1 MPNLNNIPGFTELTT
16 ERNLPNFPIQAD
28 SWNAP
33 EDANSKKTT
42 QPSFTVSGVNV
53 TLDYGHYNT
62 RHVMRGQG
70 GIKGNN
76 KIMTTAFY
84 SSKEAYSGLG
94 NSYQFGMQAHVWT
107 INTSTGEL
115 TVSTTN
121 KQHVTG
127 TSSRTSQFYPQVSWF
142 DAPGS
147 GYLMAGLESALDSSN
162 NNLQNATFMRQLDST
177 FSNLDLALSY
187 DGTTTNGGLHAHTH
201 RNWTQ
206 WRSNCVPLTSTDSAG
221 GASYFMQGADSTAV
235 ENASPNG
242 AEVSYNLYNG
252 AFYNGQAYDAKGYT
266 TYIQPDAPVCGASDF
281 HSLIGGYGTT
291 STSYYKAFQCSG
303 DGSRYDTG
311 QYSDNLRYTGQYSHA
326 YQRSGNTHTIY
337 LISNGGYRANEVL
350 PMTSYNTSVR
360 TITAKS
366 WNLPR
371 FGRGLIGQSCV
382 GIGNNEWVSCMKEDS
397 DFIRYYNEEQEGW
410 PLIKWE
416 LDDTNGVT
424 IKGAVNIPKLNFGE
438 GSPFVSTNIDQL
450 YNDSVWA
457 FPIWTNANDADP
469 SWLVIVWFYP
479 SYLGDGYQFNQP
491 IVKSYPWPTFKSL
504 NISI

>member
-16 ERNLPNFPIQAD
+16 EGGLPNFPVEVD

-33 EDANSKKTT
+33 DDANSKKTT
-42 QPSFTVSGVNV
+42 DASFTVSGVNV
-53 TLDYGHYNT
+53 TLDYGT
-62 RHVMRGQG
+62 STQHVMRGQG

-76 KIMTTAFY
+76 KIMTVAFY
-84 SSKEAYSGLG
+84 RSRNAYSSLG
-94 NSYQFGMQAHVWT
+94 NSYQHGMQAHVWT

-127 TSSRTSQFYPQVSWF
+127 TSNHTSSWYPNVSWF

-147 GYLMAGLESALDSSN
+147 GYLMAGLEAVLDSSSSTFS
-162 NNLQNATFMRQLDST
+162 NATFMRQLDST

-221 GASYFMQGADSTAV
+221 GASLFSQGANTTSI
-235 ENASPNG
+235 EIASPNG
-242 AEVSYNLYNG
+242 AEVSYNEG
-252 AFYNGQAYDAKGYT
+252 SGMFYNNQASDAKGYT
-266 TYIQPDAPVCGASDF
+266 TYIQPDAPVCGTNDF
-281 HSLIGGYGTT
+281 HSIVGGYGST
-291 STSYYKAFQCSG
+291 STSYYKCIQTSG
-303 DGSRYDTG
+303 GGSYYDTG
-311 QYSDNLRYTGQYSHA
+311 QYSDNLRVTGQTSHA

-337 LISNGGYRANEVL
+337 LISDGGARANEVL

-371 FGRGLIGQSCV
+371 WGRGTLGQSCV
-382 GIGNNEWVSCMKEDS
+382 GIGNNEWVSCLKESS
-397 DFIRYYNEEQEGW
+397 DFISYHNEQQDGW

-424 IKGAVNIPKLNFGE
+424 IKGAVNIPKINFGE
-438 GSPFVSTNIDQL
+438 GSPFVSNNIDMSTS
-450 YNDSVWA
+450 DGVWA

-469 SWLVIVWFYP
+469 SWLVIVWFKP
-479 SYLGDGYQFNQP
+479 HYLGGENGWNQP

-504 NISI
+504 NVSI